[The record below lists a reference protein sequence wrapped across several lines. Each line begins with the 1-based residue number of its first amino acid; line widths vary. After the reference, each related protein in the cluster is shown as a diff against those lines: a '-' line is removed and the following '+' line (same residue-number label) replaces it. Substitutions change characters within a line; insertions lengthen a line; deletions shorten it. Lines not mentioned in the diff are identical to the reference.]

1 MDDSVF
7 RSENTD
13 YYSHQQPPRHHAHA
27 GCCSALARAA
37 ASPNPTRIQRS
48 TVLRNGHIPSASKQN
63 KQSTG
68 IASNPNPMPQPKQK
82 RGIASVLT
90 YLPPASH
97 LPLPQ
102 QPKASLR
109 ILSRVSSAR
118 ATPQIRNPVPIPIL
132 LLIPFR
138 TLTFRFPPVK
148 QSLPRRKRAF
158 DSSPSDYPLH
168 VPPAT
173 IADPPA
179 ATWSSDSPR
188 LRAARSA
195 DSSCPAFP
203 RWSPLGSTRRLPR
216 ASFSLHDPYQ
226 WSLTS

>member
-1 MDDSVF
+1 
-7 RSENTD
+7 
-13 YYSHQQPPRHHAHA
+13 
-27 GCCSALARAA
+27 
-37 ASPNPTRIQRS
+37 
-48 TVLRNGHIPSASKQN
+48 
-63 KQSTG
+63 
-68 IASNPNPMPQPKQK
+68 MPQPKQK

-158 DSSPSDYPLH
+158 DSSPSDYSLH

-179 ATWSSDSPR
+179 ATWSSDSP
-188 LRAARSA
+188 
-195 DSSCPAFP
+195 PAP
-203 RWSPLGSTRRLPR
+203 RGTIG
-216 ASFSLHDPYQ
+216 
-226 WSLTS
+226 